1 MDRLTKRYPNGNVT
15 IDAAQF
21 GIDQNTLD
29 SEIRNSKPIKAAV
42 ERLAELE
49 EKQIPKEPNYE
60 GDGYDDNGEIVYDTA
75 YCPSCEHEFEVD
87 YDTPDYCPNCGQALD
102 WSNAE

>member
-1 MDRLTKRYPNGNVT
+1 MSRLTKIYPNGNVT

-49 EKQIPKEPNYE
+49 NAEEKQIPKKPDSIYKEDLPYSETIAIFGACPDCGYEVQCGMNYCS
-60 GDGYDDNGEIVYDTA
+60 I
-75 YCPSCEHEFEVD
+75 
-87 YDTPDYCPNCGQALD
+87 CGQALD
-102 WSNAE
+102 WSDME